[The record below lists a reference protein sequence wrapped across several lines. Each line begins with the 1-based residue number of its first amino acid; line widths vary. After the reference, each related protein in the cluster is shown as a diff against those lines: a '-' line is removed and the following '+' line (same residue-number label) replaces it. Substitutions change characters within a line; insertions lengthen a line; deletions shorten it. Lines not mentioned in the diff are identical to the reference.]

1 VNSQQAPSSQSRL
14 RVGII
19 GAGPVGVILGQA
31 LAGAGHLL
39 SGISA
44 VSPENVERAENIL
57 PSVPLMDVPE
67 LLAASDLVLL
77 AIPSN
82 QIEPSVTGWADLGL
96 WRSGQIVLHTAA
108 EFGVAVLQP
117 AVRQG
122 VIPLAIHP
130 AMRFTG
136 TSLDLQRIRE
146 CYFAVT
152 APPVAVP
159 IAQALVIEMGG
170 EPLLISEA
178 QRTKYSEAI
187 DVASSFSAM
196 VINQAIGLLNEIDVP
211 VAREILGPLVRS
223 SVEHALADGY
233 HPIEPDELMGN

>member
-1 VNSQQAPSSQSRL
+1 M
-14 RVGII
+14 
-19 GAGPVGVILGQA
+19 
-31 LAGAGHLL
+31 
-39 SGISA
+39 
-44 VSPENVERAENIL
+44 E
-57 PSVPLMDVPE
+57 VPD

-77 AIPSN
+77 AIPAE
-82 QIEPSVTGWADLGL
+82 QIEPSVTGWAELGL
-96 WRSGQIVLHTAA
+96 WRSGQILLHTAA
-108 EFGVAVLQP
+108 EYGVGVLQT

-136 TSLDLQRIRE
+136 TSLDLQRICE
-146 CYFAVT
+146 SYFAVT

-170 EPLLISEA
+170 EPLLISES
-178 QRTKYSEAI
+178 QRAKYSEAI

-196 VINQAIGLLNEIDVP
+196 VINQAIGLLNEIEVP

-223 SVEHALADGY
+223 CVEHALADGY
-233 HPIEPDELMGN
+233 KPIKPDELMGI

>member
-1 VNSQQAPSSQSRL
+1 MKSTKSGQSRL

-44 VSPENVERAENIL
+44 VSAANVERAEAIL
-57 PSVPLMDVPE
+57 PGVPLMEIPD

-77 AIPSN
+77 AIPAE
-82 QIEPSVTGWADLGL
+82 QIEPSVTGWAELGL
-96 WRSGQIVLHTAA
+96 WRSGQILLHTAA
-108 EFGVAVLQP
+108 EYGVGVLQT

-146 CYFAVT
+146 SYFAVT
-152 APPVAVP
+152 APPVAIP

-178 QRTKYSEAI
+178 QRAKYSEAI

-233 HPIEPDELMGN
+233 KPIEPDELMGI

>member
-1 VNSQQAPSSQSRL
+1 MNQPAQSRL

-39 SGISA
+39 CGISA
-44 VSPENVERAENIL
+44 VSAQNVERAQSIL
-57 PSVPLMDVPE
+57 PGVPLLEVPE
-67 LLAASDLVLL
+67 VLAASDLVLL
-77 AIPSN
+77 AIPAE
-82 QIEPSVTGWADLGL
+82 QILPSVTGWAELGL
-96 WRSGQIVLHTAA
+96 WRSGQILLHTAA
-108 EFGVAVLQP
+108 EYGVSVLQP
-117 AVRQG
+117 ATRAG

-146 CYFAVT
+146 SYFAIT

-170 EPLLISEA
+170 EPLLLPEA
-178 QRTKYSEAI
+178 NRGKYSEAI

-196 VINQAIGLLNEIDVP
+196 VINQAIGLMDEIDVP
-211 VAREILGPLVRS
+211 MAREILGPLVRS

-233 HPIEPDELMGN
+233 RPIEPDELMGN

>member
-1 VNSQQAPSSQSRL
+1 MNANQSRL

-31 LAGAGHLL
+31 LAGAGHLVV
-39 SGISA
+39 GISA
-44 VSPENVERAENIL
+44 VSAENVERAETIL
-57 PSVPLMDVPE
+57 PAVPLLEVPE
-67 LLAASDLVLL
+67 VLAASDLVLL
-77 AIPSN
+77 AIPAN
-82 QIEPSVTGWADLGL
+82 QVEPSVAGWAELGL
-96 WRSGQIVLHTAA
+96 FRGGQILLHTAA
-108 EFGVAVLQP
+108 EFGVGVLQP

-146 CYFAVT
+146 SYFAIT

-178 QRTKYSEAI
+178 DRGKYSEAM
-187 DVASSFSAM
+187 DVASSFSAL
-196 VINQAIGLLNEIDVP
+196 VINQAIGLLNEINVP
-211 VAREILGPLVRS
+211 VARNVLGPLVRS

-233 HPIEPDELMGN
+233 RPIEPDELIGN

>member
-1 VNSQQAPSSQSRL
+1 
-14 RVGII
+14 
-19 GAGPVGVILGQA
+19 LGQA

-57 PSVPLMDVPE
+57 PSVPLMEVPE

-77 AIPSN
+77 AIPAN
-82 QIEPSVTGWADLGL
+82 QIEPSVTGWAELGL

-117 AVRQG
+117 AARQG

-146 CYFAVT
+146 SYFAVT

-178 QRTKYSEAI
+178 QRTKYAEAI

-196 VINQAIGLLNEIDVP
+196 VINQAIGLLNEIEVP

>member
-1 VNSQQAPSSQSRL
+1 MNSQQSHSSQSRL

-57 PSVPLMDVPE
+57 PSVPLMEVPE

-77 AIPSN
+77 AIPAN
-82 QIEPSVTGWADLGL
+82 QIEPSVTGWAELGL

-117 AVRQG
+117 AARQG

-146 CYFAVT
+146 SYFAVT

-178 QRTKYSEAI
+178 QRTKYAEAI

-196 VINQAIGLLNEIDVP
+196 VINQAIGLLNEIEVP

>member
-1 VNSQQAPSSQSRL
+1 
-14 RVGII
+14 VGII

-44 VSPENVERAENIL
+44 VSAANVERAENIL
-57 PSVPLMDVPE
+57 PSVPLMEVPE

-77 AIPSN
+77 AIPAE
-82 QIEPSVTGWADLGL
+82 QIEPSVTGWAELGL
-96 WRSGQIVLHTAA
+96 WRSGQILLHTAA
-108 EFGVAVLQP
+108 EYGVGVLQT
-117 AVRQG
+117 ATRQG

-146 CYFAVT
+146 SYFAVT

-178 QRTKYSEAI
+178 QRSKYSEAI

-196 VINQAIGLLNEIDVP
+196 VINQAIGLLNEIEVP

-233 HPIEPDELMGN
+233 KPIEPDELMGT